1 MSRRENRYKRRVLAR
16 QKAKADFLSQF
27 TFDKMSSYEALYD
40 SAKQAG
46 KGVSWKASVQRY
58 LLNLPINTVKAHT
71 ALENGE
77 DMRKGFICFDVN
89 ERGKTRHIQSVHFS
103 ERVIQKSLC
112 RNILLPVLTHN
123 IIYDNGASQKGKGT
137 KFAIDRLVKHLRWH
151 YNKYG
156 RKGYILLIDFK
167 GYFENIDHNTV
178 KQNYRMIRDER
189 ILKLTDSFVD
199 AFDRGLGL
207 GSETSQMHAIYYPN
221 KADHFIKDQCGIKC
235 YGRYMDDS
243 YIILP
248 DKEKLLHILH
258 LLRDIYKSLKITV
271 NEKKTCIKD
280 LRHGFTY
287 LKTRFMITDTGKIL
301 RRPCRKAITNER
313 RKIKKQLKILPLQDV
328 IQSFTSWCGSVKR
341 KNAYKSVQ
349 NLKLLFDNKS

>member
-27 TFDKMSSYEALYD
+27 TFDKVCGYESLYD
-40 SAKQAG
+40 AAKQAA

-58 LLNLPINTVKAHT
+58 LLNLPVNTVKT
-71 ALENGE
+71 GKALENGE
-77 DMRKGFICFDVN
+77 DIRKGFICFDVN

-103 ERVIQKSLC
+103 ERVVQKSLC
-112 RNILLPVLTHN
+112 RNILIPVLTHN

-137 KFAIDRLVKHLRWH
+137 KFAIDRLTKHLRWH

-167 GYFENIDHNTV
+167 SYFENIDHDTV
-178 KQNYRMIRDER
+178 KSNYRMIKDEK

-199 AFDRGLGL
+199 AFDMGLGL
-207 GSETSQMHAIYYPN
+207 GSETSQIHAIYYPN

-248 DKEKLLHILH
+248 DKGSLLHVLQ
-258 LLRDIYKSLKITV
+258 LLRHIYKELKITV
-271 NEKKTCIKD
+271 NERKTCIKD

-287 LKTRFMITDTGKIL
+287 LKTRFMLTDSGKIL

-313 RKIKKQLKILPLQDV
+313 RKIKRQLKILPLQDV
-328 IQSFTSWCGSVKR
+328 RASFISWCGSVKR

-349 NLKLLFDNKS
+349 SLKRLFDNKA